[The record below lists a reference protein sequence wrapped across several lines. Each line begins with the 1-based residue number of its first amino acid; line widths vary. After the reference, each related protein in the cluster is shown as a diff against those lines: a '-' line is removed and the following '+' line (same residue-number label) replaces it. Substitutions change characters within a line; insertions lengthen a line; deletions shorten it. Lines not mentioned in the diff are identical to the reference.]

1 MSKLQELIQK
11 LCPDGVEYKK
21 LGELGKRLKGLPI
34 TATQMKAMASSGGEI
49 RIFAGGKT
57 KVDTHLAKIPKANI
71 ITDPAV
77 LVQSRGV
84 IDFIYYDKPFTFK
97 NEMWAYTMGNNV
109 SVKFLYYYLQ

>member
-49 RIFAGGKT
+49 RILQAGRQR
-57 KVDTHLAKIPKANI
+57 LILI
-71 ITDPAV
+71 
-77 LVQSRGV
+77 
-84 IDFIYYDKPFTFK
+84 
-97 NEMWAYTMGNNV
+97 
-109 SVKFLYYYLQ
+109 